1 MTGAVAPAGSPE
13 AMRYTRVAI
22 VLHWLIAALI
32 LVNLLIGW
40 FHDFVPKPV
49 ASTLMAGHKSIGLT
63 VILLA
68 ALRLAWRLSHR
79 PPPYDPIM
87 KAWEKLLARAT
98 HWAFYLLIFAA
109 PLTGWLMVSA
119 NGRSTSWF
127 GLFNIGPLPIA
138 GGKAVHEIYEERHE
152 LIGYLML
159 ATILLHV
166 AGALKHQLQGH
177 RHLFGRMAPWFYR
190 EA

>member
-1 MTGAVAPAGSPE
+1 MAEAVAPAGSPE
-13 AMRYTRVAI
+13 AMRYSRVAI
-22 VLHWLIAALI
+22 WLHWTIAALI
-32 LVNLLIGW
+32 IANLLIGW
-40 FHDFVPKPV
+40 FHDFVPKPI
-49 ASTLMAGHKSIGLT
+49 ASTLMSGHKAFGLT

-68 ALRLAWRLSHR
+68 ALRLVWRLTHR

-87 KAWEKLLARAT
+87 KAWEKLLARMT
-98 HWAFYLLIFAA
+98 HWAFYLLMFAA

-138 GGKAVHEIYEERHE
+138 GGKEVHEIYEERHE

-166 AGALKHQLQGH
+166 AGALKHHLAGH
-177 RHLFGRMAPWFYR
+177 RQLFGRMAPWFYR